1 MKSPFLLAA
10 AAIVAVPLLFCTA
23 ALGQGQPQTVE
34 LVKVDVVRVS
44 TGFRASSVIGSA
56 VINSAGETVGKI
68 DEVIISADGKAPYAI
83 LSVGGFLGMGTR
95 LVAVPYDA
103 LRFADNKVMLPG
115 ATKEGLKNLPEF
127 KYSKE

>member
-1 MKSPFLLAA
+1 MRLPTLLA
-10 AAIVAVPLLFCTA
+10 TA
-23 ALGQGQPQTVE
+23 ALVAAPLALGATAHAQGQPQTVE

-56 VINSAGETVGKI
+56 VVNSANETVGKI

-95 LVAVPYDA
+95 LVAVPYDT
-103 LRFADNKVMLPG
+103 LRFVDNKVMLPG

-127 KYSKE
+127 KYVKD

>member
-1 MKSPFLLAA
+1 MKSPSLLAA

-115 ATKEGLKNLPEF
+115 ATKEGLQNLPEF

>member
-1 MKSPFLLAA
+1 MRLATILAA
-10 AAIVAVPLLFCTA
+10 AALAAAPF
-23 ALGQGQPQTVE
+23 ALGAAARAQGQPQTVE

-56 VINSAGETVGKI
+56 VVNSANESVGKI

-95 LVAVPYDA
+95 LVAVPYDT
-103 LRFADNKVMLPG
+103 LRFVDNKVMLPG

-127 KYSKE
+127 KYVKD